1 MGNLNRKMKNTY
13 SQSITREHRTAFL
26 LLLDRSGSM
35 RERVVFDGREVTKAC
50 AVAETANRFLFELT
64 ERARRSDGVRDYYD
78 VAVLSYSG
86 DSVESLLTDRCEFI
100 PVSELARRPADVSI
114 WSREHLLPDGHH
126 TIVTTSTPCHIL
138 PKAEGRTPMFE
149 AMTEAYD
156 MLRRWCDEPRNAASF
171 PPVVLNI
178 TDGEFSDCGEEELA
192 DISHSIR
199 SLGTDDGN
207 VLLLNIHIASG
218 SGEPMIF
225 PSESEICL
233 GGRNAEIM
241 ARCSSRMPDSFGAV
255 ISRYRGRSAEPPFV
269 GMSYNAPITEVLN
282 IINIGSISVNNL
294 G

>member
-1 MGNLNRKMKNTY
+1 MKTSY
-13 SQSITREHRTAFL
+13 TQSITREHRTAFV

-35 RERVVFDGREVTKAC
+35 RERVLFDGREVTKAC

-86 DSVESLLTDRCEFI
+86 DSVEPLLSERMEFI
-100 PVSELARRPADVSI
+100 PIGELARRRTEQSI
-114 WSREHLLPDGHH
+114 WSREHRLPDGRIA
-126 TIVTTSTPCHIL
+126 IVTTATPRHIE
-138 PKAEGRTPMFE
+138 PQAQGRTPMYE
-149 AMTEAYD
+149 AMLEAYEL
-156 MLRRWCDEPRNAASF
+156 LRGWCAERRHAASF

-178 TDGEFSDCGEEELA
+178 TDGEFSDCGDEDLV

-207 VLLLNIHIASG
+207 VLLLNIHIESG

-225 PSESEICL
+225 PTEAEIESAE
-233 GGRNAEIM
+233 GNARIM
-241 ARCSSRMPDSFGAV
+241 ARCSSRMPASFESL
-255 ISRYRGRSAEPPFV
+255 ISSYRGRSAEPPFV

-294 G
+294 E

>member
-1 MGNLNRKMKNTY
+1 MERSY

-35 RERVVFDGREVTKAC
+35 RERVLFDGREVTKAC

-86 DSVESLLTDRCEFI
+86 DAVESLLSERMEFI
-100 PVSELARRPADVSI
+100 SVSELARRRTEQSV
-114 WSREHLLPDGHH
+114 WSREHRLPDGRMA
-126 TIVTTSTPCHIL
+126 IVTTTTPRHIL
-138 PKAEGRTPMFE
+138 PHAEGRTPMYE
-149 AMTEAYD
+149 AMWEAYEL
-156 MLRRWCDEPRNAASF
+156 LRRWCAEPRNAASF

-178 TDGEFSDCGEEELA
+178 TDGEFSDCGDEELA

-218 SGEPMIF
+218 SGAPMIF
-225 PSESEICL
+225 PTEADIPSA
-233 GGRNAEIM
+233 GRNAEIM
-241 ARCSSRMPDSFGAV
+241 ARCSSRMPASFEPL
-255 ISRYRGRSAEPPFV
+255 ISQYRGPSARPPFI

-282 IINIGSISVNNL
+282 IISIGSISVNNL
-294 G
+294 D

>member
-1 MGNLNRKMKNTY
+1 MKNSY

-35 RERVVFDGREVTKAC
+35 RERVLFDGREVTKAC

-86 DSVESLLTDRCEFI
+86 DTVESLLCEHPEFI
-100 PVSELARRPADVSI
+100 PVSELARRRTEQSV
-114 WSREHLLPDGHH
+114 WSREHELPDGRH
-126 TIVTTSTPCHIL
+126 TIVTTVTPRHIL
-138 PKAEGRTPMFE
+138 PHAEGRTPMFNAMDE
-149 AMTEAYD
+149 ACN
-156 MLRRWCDEPRNAASF
+156 MLRRWCDDPRNAASF

-192 DISHSIR
+192 DISRSIR
-199 SLGTDDGN
+199 ALGTDNGN

-218 SGEPMIF
+218 SGAPMIF
-225 PSESEICL
+225 PTEDEIPL
-233 GGRNAEIM
+233 AGRNAEIM
-241 ARCSSRMPDSFGAV
+241 ARCSSRMPASFEPV
-255 ISRYRGRSAEPPFV
+255 IRQYRGRTAEPPFI

-282 IINIGSISVNNL
+282 IINIGSISANNL
-294 G
+294 E

>member
-1 MGNLNRKMKNTY
+1 MSSTY

-35 RERVVFDGREVTKAC
+35 RERVLFDGREVTKAC

-86 DSVESLLTDRCEFI
+86 DAVESLLSERPEFI
-100 PVSELARRPADVSI
+100 QISELARRRTEQSV
-114 WSREHLLPDGHH
+114 WSREHELPGGGH
-126 TIVTTSTPCHIL
+126 TIVTTVTPRHIE
-138 PKAEGRTPMFE
+138 PYAEGRTPMFE
-149 AMTEAYD
+149 AMDEACN
-156 MLRRWCDEPRNAASF
+156 MLRSWCADPRNAASF

-178 TDGEFSDCGEEELA
+178 TDGEFSDCGEDELV
-192 DISHSIR
+192 DISRSIR

-218 SGEPMIF
+218 SGAPMIF
-225 PSESEICL
+225 PTEAEIPFA
-233 GGRNAEIM
+233 GRNAEIM
-241 ARCSSRMPDSFGAV
+241 ARCSSLMPASFEQ
-255 ISRYRGRSAEPPFV
+255 IIRQYRGSMVQPPFI

-282 IINIGSISVNNL
+282 IINIGSISANNL

>member
-1 MGNLNRKMKNTY
+1 MRNHY

-35 RERVVFDGREVTKAC
+35 RERVLFDGREVTKAC

-86 DSVESLLTDRCEFI
+86 DSVESLLSERPEFI
-100 PVSELARRPADVSI
+100 SVSELARRRTEQSI
-114 WSREHLLPDGHH
+114 WSREHLLPDGRH
-126 TIVTTSTPCHIL
+126 TIVTTVTPRHIL
-138 PKAEGRTPMFE
+138 PHAEGRTPMYE
-149 AMTEAYD
+149 AMLEACD
-156 MLRRWCDEPRNAASF
+156 MLRRWCGDSRNAASF

-178 TDGEFSDCGEEELA
+178 TDGEFSDCGEEDLA
-192 DISHSIR
+192 DISHRIR

-218 SGEPMIF
+218 SGAPMIF
-225 PSESEICL
+225 PTESEISL

-241 ARCSSRMPDSFGAV
+241 ARCSSRMPASFEAV
-255 ISRYRGRSAEPPFV
+255 IGQYRGREAEPPFV

-282 IINIGSISVNNL
+282 IINIGSISANNL
-294 G
+294 Q

>member
-1 MGNLNRKMKNTY
+1 MRSSY

-35 RERVVFDGREVTKAC
+35 RERVLFDGREVTKAC

-78 VAVLSYSG
+78 IAVLSYSG
-86 DSVESLLTDRCEFI
+86 DTVESLLCERPEFI
-100 PVSELARRPADVSI
+100 SVSELARRRTEQSV
-114 WSREHLLPDGHH
+114 WSREHELPDGSH
-126 TIVTTSTPCHIL
+126 TIITTVTPRHIM
-138 PKAEGRTPMFE
+138 PHAEGRTPMFE
-149 AMTEAYD
+149 ALNEACG
-156 MLRRWCDEPRNAASF
+156 MLRRWCEEPRNAASF

-192 DISHSIR
+192 DISRSIR

-218 SGEPMIF
+218 CGTPMIF
-225 PSESEICL
+225 PTEAEIPL
-233 GGRNAEIM
+233 AGRNAEIM
-241 ARCSSRMPDSFGAV
+241 ARCSSLMPESFEQV
-255 ISRYRGRSAEPPFV
+255 IRLYRGRTAEAPFI

-282 IINIGSISVNNL
+282 IINIGSISANNL
-294 G
+294 E